1 MLHEEAQKKCSKHA
15 EDLRLAAQ
23 KIRLIKEITKTFDGK
38 VYNCRFDEA
47 IKDLSDDKNI
57 FYVTIRYG
65 RFEVVYTPRHSGNF
79 ITLLSGY
86 AATKGEPEKNA
97 RQEDILFTPTKRIMA
112 DKMIERLNTKY
123 ENLLKE
129 ATQLENA
136 LTKVDEII
144 AKTQELKRLYNV
156 IVSELP
162 YEVQNN
168 FGLQH
173 CWR

>member
-1 MLHEEAQKKCSKHA
+1 
-15 EDLRLAAQ
+15 
-23 KIRLIKEITKTFDGK
+23 
-38 VYNCRFDEA
+38 
-47 IKDLSDDKNI
+47 
-57 FYVTIRYG
+57 
-65 RFEVVYTPRHSGNF
+65 
-79 ITLLSGY
+79 
-86 AATKGEPEKNA
+86 
-97 RQEDILFTPTKRIMA
+97 MA
-112 DKMIERLNTKY
+112 GKMIERLNTKY

-129 ATQLENA
+129 ATHLENA

>member
-1 MLHEEAQKKCSKHA
+1 MSHEEARKKCSKHA

-23 KIRLIKEITKTFDGK
+23 KIRLIKEIAKAFDDK

-47 IKDLSDDKNI
+47 IKELSDDKNI

-65 RFEVVYTPRHSGNF
+65 RFEVVYTPRCSGNY

-86 AATKGEPEKNA
+86 TATKGEPEKSA

-112 DKMIERLNTKY
+112 GKMIERLNTKY

-162 YEVQNN
+162 SEVQNN